1 MTASRSLPRSLMVAL
16 ASVAGLVAG
25 WALSQQYLGQHR
37 SALFSPSL
45 RRRHAALGYLA
56 GRATPETISLLRDY
70 LAWERHPVL
79 RRRGLRVVRELELA
93 LG

>member
-1 MTASRSLPRSLMVAL
+1 MTAPRTLLVML
-16 ASVAGLVAG
+16 ATVGGLVAG
-25 WALSQQYLGQHR
+25 WALSQHYLGQHR

-56 GRATPETISLLRDY
+56 GRGTPETVRLLRDY
-70 LAWERHPVL
+70 LTWERHPVL
-79 RRRGLRVVRELELA
+79 RRRGLRVMRELELA

>member
-1 MTASRSLPRSLMVAL
+1 VTAARTLMVIL
-16 ASVAGLVAG
+16 ASAAGVVVG

-37 SALFSPSL
+37 SALFSPSV

-56 GRATPETISLLRDY
+56 GRGTPETVRLLRDY

-79 RRRGLRVVRELELA
+79 RRRGLRVARELERA

>member
-1 MTASRSLPRSLMVAL
+1 MTALRSLCVVLAAAAGVA
-16 ASVAGLVAG
+16 AG
-25 WALSQQYLGQHR
+25 WVLAQRYLERHQA
-37 SALFSPSL
+37 ALFSPKL

-56 GRATPETISLLRDY
+56 GRPAPETLGLLRDY

-79 RRRGLRVVRELELA
+79 RRRAARVVRELEHA

>member
-1 MTASRSLPRSLMVAL
+1 MRAYPALLVVAATA
-16 ASVAGLVAG
+16 AGLAVG
-25 WALSQQYLGQHR
+25 WAISGRYLEQHR
-37 SALFSPSL
+37 AALFSPKL

-56 GRATPETISLLRDY
+56 GRPYPETVRLLRDY

-79 RRRGLRVVRELELA
+79 RRRAARLARELELA

>member
-1 MTASRSLPRSLMVAL
+1 V
-16 ASVAGLVAG
+16 GLGAG
-25 WALSQQYLGQHR
+25 WVLAQRYLHR
-37 SALFSPSL
+37 HQADLFSPSL

-56 GRATPETISLLRDY
+56 GRSAPESVRLLRDY

-79 RRRGLRVVRELELA
+79 RRRAIRVVRELEHA